1 MISALASKVTA
12 VEFCVILTVAGI
24 VSASKFVM
32 LSAVTSEVST
42 VKLCVNLAITRIMV
56 TIKLFVIFTVTR
68 IVITIE
74 LIMIA
79 AVTSEVTAV
88 KLLVIA
94 LVKRIAANRTK
105 LILFNRAEGLY
116 FCNHNIDILIA
127 LAGYI
132 RCIARNRVG
141 FSVLER
147 LASVYQREQSVIEI
161 LYLKVVVIIAD
172 DQLSADLHVL
182 SRPEVIQPFSKEF
195 TVCLRESRNADFVI
209 LA

>member
-1 MISALASKVTA
+1 MLSAITRIVSA
-12 VEFCVILTVAGI
+12 VKLCVIFTVTHIVITIELIMVATI
-24 VSASKFVM
+24 TSKVSASKFVM
-32 LSAVTSEVST
+32 LSA
-42 VKLCVNLAITRIMV
+42 LAS
-56 TIKLFVIFTVTR
+56 K
-68 IVITIE
+68 
-74 LIMIA
+74 
-79 AVTSEVTAV
+79 VTAV

-147 LASVYQREQSVIEI
+147 FASVYQREQSVIEI